1 MGELKGESSF
11 SRSVLSTQFLNLRS
25 TTLFK
30 EVVKM
35 LKSKVLF
42 GELLKT
48 KCASSL
54 IMNKLFNT
62 TTSNTFSISKLGT
75 NLGMKRKLKLGCKK
89 VISRNRTKLFKV
101 RRNTRFKFLLKQNT
115 NLSITRLF

>member
-1 MGELKGESSF
+1 MGELKGESSL
-11 SRSVLSTQFLNLRS
+11 SGSVLSTQSLNFRS

-30 EVVKM
+30 EVVKT

-48 KCASSL
+48 KSTS
-54 IMNKLFNT
+54 
-62 TTSNTFSISKLGT
+62 SNTFSISKLRT
-75 NLGMKRKLKLGCKK
+75 NLGMKRKFKLGCKK